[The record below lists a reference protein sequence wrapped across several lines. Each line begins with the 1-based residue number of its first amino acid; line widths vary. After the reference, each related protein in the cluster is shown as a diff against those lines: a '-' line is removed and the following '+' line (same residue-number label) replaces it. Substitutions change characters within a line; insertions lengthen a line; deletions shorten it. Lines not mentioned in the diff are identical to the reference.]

1 MSRFT
6 GPRLRKVRAL
16 GVSLPGL
23 TRKVSERRPY
33 PPGQHGQARR
43 KLSDYGLRLREK
55 QKLRF
60 NYGLTERQLRILV
73 DEARHLPGV
82 TGDVILELLER
93 RLDNVVWRA
102 GFAATI
108 PAARQLVSHGHVR
121 VNGRRLDIPSAR
133 LSPGDA
139 VTLRDES
146 FENAHVKDSLAA
158 AASVRPAWLSWDEGA
173 RAATMRTLPD
183 PASVLLEVNPQY
195 VVEFY
200 SRSL

>member
-6 GPRLRKVRAL
+6 GPRLKKVRAL

-43 KLSDYGLRLREK
+43 KLSDYAVRLREK

-82 TGDVILELLER
+82 TGEVILELLER

-133 LSPGDA
+133 LSPGDT
-139 VTLRDES
+139 VSLRAGS
-146 FENAHVKDSLAA
+146 VENPHVRDSLSAA
-158 AASVRPAWLSWDEGA
+158 EAVRPAWLAWDA
-173 RAATMRTLPD
+173 SSHAATMRALPD
-183 PASVLLEVNPQY
+183 PASVLLEVNPQH

>member
-139 VTLRDES
+139 VTLRDGT

-158 AASVRPAWLSWDEGA
+158 AASVRPAWLTWDEGA